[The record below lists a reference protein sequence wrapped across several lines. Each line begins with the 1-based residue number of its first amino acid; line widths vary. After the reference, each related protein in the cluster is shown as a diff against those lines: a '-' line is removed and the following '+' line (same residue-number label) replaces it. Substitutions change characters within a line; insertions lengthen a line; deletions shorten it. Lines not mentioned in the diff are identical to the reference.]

1 MQSIKT
7 FIIQSIKNFIRTG
20 AILPSTNRLAKRMT
34 RGVKGPV
41 ILELGPGTGVFT
53 KEILKILPENGVLIS
68 IESNEAF
75 VKHLNEKIKDKR
87 LIVCNG
93 DASLLGKFL
102 KENKIEKVDYVISGL
117 PLGHFKK
124 ELKQKILTEINK
136 NLKHGGEYI
145 QFQYFLADIKTI
157 KSFFPKTKISFEL
170 FNVPPAFVIRC
181 KKI

>member
-1 MQSIKT
+1 MKSSGT
-7 FIIQSIKNFIRTG
+7 FVIESFRNFIRTG

-34 RGVKGPV
+34 KGVVGPV

-53 KEILKILPENGVLIS
+53 KEILKVLPASGKLIS

-75 VKHLNEKIKDKR
+75 VKHLKEKIKDKR
-87 LIVCNG
+87 LIVCEG
-93 DASLLGKFL
+93 DASLLGDFL
-102 KENKIEKVDYVISGL
+102 KQNEIQQVDYVISGL

-124 ELKQKILTEINK
+124 ELKNKILTEVSK
-136 NLKHGGEYI
+136 YLKQGGEYI
-145 QFQYFLADIKTI
+145 QFQYFLADIKSI
-157 KSFFPKTKISFEL
+157 KKFFPKAKISFEI